1 MIKEIKKLIEQ
12 ENKKGGSFAAVSVI
26 ESILEAML
34 MTDKV
39 VGDIGIQKNV
49 FMLDILE
56 KEKKSFNSL
65 IDKTMSILKSELE
78 D

>member
-39 VGDIGIQKNV
+39 IGDIGIQKNV
-49 FMLDILE
+49 FMLDILK

>member
-39 VGDIGIQKNV
+39 IGDIGIQKNV
-49 FMLDILE
+49 FMLDILK

-65 IDKTMSILKSELE
+65 IDKTMYILKSELE

>member
-1 MIKEIKKLIEQ
+1 
-12 ENKKGGSFAAVSVI
+12 
-26 ESILEAML
+26 

-49 FMLDILE
+49 FMLDIL
-56 KEKKSFNSL
+56 KKKKKSFNSL
-65 IDKTMSILKSELE
+65 IDKTMYILKSELE